1 MVAFHTL
8 EGGKNEE
15 AAKGFKRAKK
25 LFTNSAD
32 KLRQD
37 LHLVELERRRNKIP
51 AAIEILKQAKSTY
64 KDIPEVKAVEGL
76 LTILDPP
83 APPPTKPKK

>member
-8 EGGKNEE
+8 EGGKTED
-15 AAKGFKRAKK
+15 AAKGFKRAKE
-25 LFTNSAD
+25 LFTDSAD

-37 LHLVELERRRNKIP
+37 LHLVELERRRDKIP
-51 AAIEILKQAKSTY
+51 DAIKILKQAKKAY

-83 APPPTKPKK
+83 APPATKPKK